1 MGFRIS
7 QVTLEIKLPGMVRPV
22 PGYQKPGDLYELE
35 VSQGFREPLSQTKTK
50 TKKKKRK
57 EIWVREHR
65 DRE

>member
-50 TKKKKRK
+50 TKK
-57 EIWVREHR
+57 
-65 DRE
+65 

>member
-50 TKKKKRK
+50 RNLGPRTQRQ
-57 EIWVREHR
+57 RMSS
-65 DRE
+65 